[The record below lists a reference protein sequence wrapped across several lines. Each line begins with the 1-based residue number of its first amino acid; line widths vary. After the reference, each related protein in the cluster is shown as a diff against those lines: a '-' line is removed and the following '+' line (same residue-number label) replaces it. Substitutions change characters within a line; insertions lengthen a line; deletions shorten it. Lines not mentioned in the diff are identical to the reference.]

1 MTLKL
6 RTIVKSALANLEN
19 LEQQTI
25 EVFPNVGRD
34 IAPFIVGFASVLQN
48 YDYVLK
54 IHTKKSS
61 HNVNLNDWLS
71 SNLFALTGA
80 DWIVQ
85 HHWKALEE
93 TSVGLTMAP
102 PVWTIAYSIAKNSC
116 WGHGY
121 KNFHRCSRDRE
132 RLGLLNL
139 DPTQTFC
146 FPAVSMFW
154 CKPLILKSFT
164 E

>member
-1 MTLKL
+1 M

-61 HNVNLNDWLS
+61 HNINLNDWLS
-71 SNLFALTGA
+71 SNLCALTGS

-116 WGHGY
+116 WGYRY
-121 KNFHRCSRDRE
+121 KNFHRCSRERE